1 MSWLAYAAGCKSP
14 DKMTRKELLVCIRG
28 FDDFR
33 EAQKFWLK
41 FGLSKVSKKAFMN
54 ARGF

>member
-1 MSWLAYAAGCKSP
+1 MSWLDYASGCKSP
-14 DKMTRKELLVCIRG
+14 DKMTRKELLVCIRA

-33 EAQKFWLK
+33 EAESFWLK
-41 FGLSKVSKKAFMN
+41 FAITKVSKKAFMS